1 MSHSGSHKM
10 YYIALLCP
18 PAVNEK
24 VLQFKYWMRDRFG
37 CIAALKSPAHIT
49 LIPPFWLEE
58 TKEMELL
65 QAFQSFTSDMSE
77 LNIELNGFSHF
88 GKKVLFV
95 QVKDNPAIEELKNQA
110 EDHFTSIFPANIKKD
125 DRSFHPHVTI
135 ATRDIMP
142 SDSDRAWDHFSKK
155 DFTAHFITRTISLL
169 KLSPGKWNVLSQRNW

>member
-1 MSHSGSHKM
+1 MSYDLPYKM

-18 PAVNEK
+18 PDVNEM
-24 VLQFKYWMRDRFG
+24 VLQFKYWMRDRFA
-37 CIAALKSPAHIT
+37 CIAGLKSPAHIT

-58 TKEMELL
+58 AKEPELL
-65 QAFQSFTSDMSE
+65 KAFHSFTSDMSE

-95 QVKDNPAIEELKNQA
+95 QVKDNPATEELKNQA

-135 ATRDIMP
+135 ATPDIKP
-142 SDSDRAWDHFSKK
+142 SDFDRVWEHFSKK
-155 DFTAHFITRTISLL
+155 DFAANFITRTISLL